1 MDIDPDGSL
10 KLVALCVA
18 LAAYISNVRRD
29 MAKRCTALKEDINEK
44 LPVQL
49 GKNEITAARK
59 DELVQA
65 KTQKL
70 AEMENRIANL
80 RWGDVPLVL
89 ASIAVLLHW
98 MARYSGAHCP
108 IFLYAALVLFGF
120 AVLGLAYQHF
130 KEWCRPRRTE

>member
-49 GKNEITAARK
+49 RKDEITADHK
-59 DELVQA
+59 DKLVRV
-65 KTQKL
+65 KTQEWE
-70 AEMENRIANL
+70 EMEGKIANL
-80 RWGDVPLVL
+80 MWGDVPLVL

-108 IFLYAALVLFGF
+108 VFLYAALILFGF
-120 AVLGLAYQHF
+120 AVLGLAYLHL
-130 KEWCRPRRTE
+130 KEWCRPRGTE